1 MRRAAAV
8 LLAFWIG
15 LVIGP
20 PQASQAATEDISS
33 IIEGFVSRQFPTA
46 SSHFWI
52 VNGAPQQEKNEV
64 VIDINTVV
72 TLSEGRPPAEDRF
85 LLLIVSGKLRA
96 AQRIPLDGETVCQT
110 ET

>member
-1 MRRAAAV
+1 MRTVAAV

-15 LVIGP
+15 LAIGP

-46 SSHFWI
+46 SSHFWV
-52 VNGAPQQEKNEV
+52 VNGSPHQEKNEMI
-64 VIDINTVV
+64 IDVNTIV
-72 TLSEGRPPAEDRF
+72 TLSVDRPPAEDRF
-85 LLLIVSGKLRA
+85 LLLIVSGKLAA

-110 ET
+110 DT